1 MKKMVFLSD
10 DSIKERETTLT
21 HGTSETLQAGRHFF
35 DESRPYCD
43 NPFGSRGNAC
53 PESSEPT

>member
-1 MKKMVFLSD
+1 MVFLSD

-43 NPFGSRGNAC
+43 NPFGSKGNTLLGSTEQA
-53 PESSEPT
+53 